1 MTKNAKLALSLLDL
15 TSLSADDTNESI
27 KALCSKAVT
36 PFTSVAAVC
45 VYPPFL
51 SVCQT
56 ELKGK
61 GVNFAAVANFPS
73 GDEGLEAAIAQTKN
87 IIALGGN
94 EVDLVIPYK
103 EWIAGNK
110 NSAPDMIRACKDVCG
125 DQVALKVI
133 LESGAFENMDSLYDL
148 SVAAINAGA
157 DFIKTSTGKTDVS
170 ATLESAETMLKA
182 IKDSGKKC
190 GFKASGGIR
199 THAQAVEYMELAQN
213 IMGESWVCAD
223 NFRFGASGLLNDLLG
238 VLGQAT
244 DSEQKSTY

>member
-1 MTKNAKLALSLLDL
+1 MTKNAKLSLSLLDL

-27 KALCSKAVT
+27 QTLCLKALT

-45 VYPPFL
+45 VFPSFL
-51 SVCQT
+51 SICQD

-61 GVNFAAVANFPS
+61 DVKFAAVANFPS
-73 GDEGLEAAIAQTKN
+73 GGEGLEAAISQTKN
-87 IIALGGN
+87 IITLGGN

-110 NSAPDMIRACKDVCG
+110 SSTPDMIRACKDICG
-125 DQVALKVI
+125 DQVTLKVI
-133 LESGAFENMDSLYDL
+133 LESGAFENMKSLYDL
-148 SVAAINAGA
+148 SIAAINAGA

-170 ATLESAETMLKA
+170 ATIEAAETMLKA
-182 IKDSGKKC
+182 IKDSDQKC

-199 THAQAVEYMELAQN
+199 THAQAVEYIELAQN
-213 IMGESWVCAD
+213 IMGENWVCAD
-223 NFRFGASGLLNDLLG
+223 NFRFGASGLLNDLLC
-238 VLGQAT
+238 VLGQTT